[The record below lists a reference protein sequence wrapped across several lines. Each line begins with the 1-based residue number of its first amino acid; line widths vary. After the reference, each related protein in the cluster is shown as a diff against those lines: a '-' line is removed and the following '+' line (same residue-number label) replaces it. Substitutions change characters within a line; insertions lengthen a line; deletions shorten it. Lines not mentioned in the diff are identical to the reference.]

1 MRLGVEGLGVDEVG
15 SGCGGNDA
23 VCGVVAGLVAAS
35 ARGGAAVGVGVSVMS
50 RGETHRER
58 PRCWLLLL
66 GRRPRDCGW
75 GLLGLGGRS
84 RRKKHFSL
92 FHFEHC
98 SAL

>member
-50 RGETHRER
+50 RGETRRER

-75 GLLGLGGRS
+75 GLLGLGGLGAGTS
-84 RRKKHFSL
+84 QKALFS
-92 FHFEHC
+92 FPF
-98 SAL
+98 